1 MKNIDII
8 SACSDLGVMVD
19 GASLGPK
26 VLETYIKDKKI
37 YEIST
42 GKVEKEREENNK
54 RKNLSEINKFNKKL
68 YQNVREIIQQGK
80 IPLTIGG
87 DHSIAIGS
95 ALGAIQEYKKM
106 GIIWFDSHGDFN
118 TLDTT
123 ATGNIHGLPLAVVTG
138 FEKRELAPFH
148 QENFFPYA
156 NTVIV
161 GARDIDEWEMPN
173 LKEAGV
179 TIFTTEDIKT
189 QGAEEITKKAIQ
201 IAGKNVEGLHISY
214 DIDLIDPELA
224 PGVSVPAEN
233 GINLEDAYK
242 IVDTFLTYQEKIKS
256 IDLVEFNPKMDI
268 NGETEKIANHILQK
282 IIKE

>member
-26 VLETYIKDKKI
+26 VLEKYILNKKI
-37 YEIST
+37 YELNT

-54 RKNLSEINKFNKKL
+54 RKNLLEINKFNREL
-68 YQNVREIIQQGK
+68 YQNVRKIIQQGK

-148 QENFFPYA
+148 QGNFFPYA

-224 PGVSVPAEN
+224 PGVSVPAKN
-233 GINLEDAYK
+233 GINLDDAYK
-242 IVDTFLTYQEKIKS
+242 IVDTFLEYEEKIKS
-256 IDLVEFNPKMDI
+256 IDLVEFNPKRDI
-268 NGETEKIANHILQK
+268 NGKTEKIANQILQK
-282 IIKE
+282 IMKE

>member
-256 IDLVEFNPKMDI
+256 IDLVEFNPKRDI

>member
-148 QENFFPYA
+148 QGNFFPCA

-256 IDLVEFNPKMDI
+256 IDLVEFNPKRDI

>member
-8 SACSDLGVMVD
+8 SACSDLGVIVD
-19 GASLGPK
+19 GANLGPK
-26 VLETYIKDKKI
+26 VLEKYILNKKI
-37 YEIST
+37 YELNT

-54 RKNLSEINKFNKKL
+54 RKNLLEINKFNREL
-68 YQNVREIIQQGK
+68 YQNVRKIIQEGK

-123 ATGNIHGLPLAVVTG
+123 ATGNIHGLPLAVITG

-148 QENFFPYA
+148 QGNFFSYD

-173 LKEAGV
+173 LKKAGV
-179 TIFTTEDIKT
+179 TIFTTEDIKIH
-189 QGAEEITKKAIQ
+189 GAEEITKKAIQ
-201 IAGKNVEGLHISY
+201 IAEKDVEGLHISY

-224 PGVSVPAEN
+224 PGVSVPAKN
-233 GINLEDAYK
+233 GINLDDAYK
-242 IVDTFLTYQEKIKS
+242 IVDTFLEYEEKIKS
-256 IDLVEFNPKMDI
+256 IDLVEFNPKRDI
-268 NGETEKIANHILQK
+268 NGKTEKIANQILQK
-282 IIKE
+282 IMKE

>member
-26 VLETYIKDKKI
+26 VLETYIKDKKF

-138 FEKRELAPFH
+138 FEKRELGPFH
-148 QENFFPYA
+148 QGNFFPYA

-242 IVDTFLTYQEKIKS
+242 IVDTFLEYEEKIKS
-256 IDLVEFNPKMDI
+256 IDLVEFNPKRDI
-268 NGETEKIANHILQK
+268 NAKTEKIANQILQK
-282 IIKE
+282 IIKQ